1 MRLQDLFNKW
11 NLTGLK
17 VKTPVM
23 EMEWRPSEPD
33 KDAAWDLYVELLT

>member
-1 MRLQDLFNKW
+1 MRLQDLFDKW

-23 EMEWRPSEPD
+23 ESAGTPQIARRSGKLYKAALRPC
-33 KDAAWDLYVELLT
+33 